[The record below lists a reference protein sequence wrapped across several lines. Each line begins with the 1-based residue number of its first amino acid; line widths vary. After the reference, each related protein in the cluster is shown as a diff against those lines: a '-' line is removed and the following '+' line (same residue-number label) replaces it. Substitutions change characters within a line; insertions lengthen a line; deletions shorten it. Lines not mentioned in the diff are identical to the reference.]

1 MDKIFV
7 SKIDQINDGD
17 CHLLRHGDL
26 EIGVYRRGSDY
37 FAYRN
42 LCVHQ
47 GGPACQGI
55 TMHKVEEVIRID
67 KTSAG
72 LRFNKDL
79 EHIVCPWHSFEYD
92 LKTGV
97 CVADKKLKLKKF
109 DVITEED
116 SVYVLA

>member
-1 MDKIFV
+1 MNKIFV
-7 SKIDQINDGD
+7 GKLDDLKDGD
-17 CHLLRHGDL
+17 SRLVREGDL
-26 EIGVYRRGSDY
+26 EIGVYRRGANVY
-37 FAYRN
+37 AYKN

-55 TMHKVEEVIRID
+55 TMHKVEELIRAD

-72 LRFNKDL
+72 LRFNHDE

-97 CVADKKLKLKKF
+97 CVADKKLKLKKYE
-109 DVITEED
+109 VVTEEG
-116 SVYVLA
+116 SIYVLA

>member
-1 MDKIFV
+1 MQKIFV
-7 SKIDQINDGD
+7 GKLDDLKDGD
-17 CHLLRHGDL
+17 SRLVREGDL
-26 EIGVYRRGSDY
+26 EIGVYRRGANLY
-37 FAYRN
+37 AYKN

-55 TMHKVEEVIRID
+55 TMHKVEELIRPD

-72 LRFNKDL
+72 LRFNHDE

-97 CVADKKLKLKKF
+97 CVADKKLKLKKYE
-109 DVITEED
+109 VVTEEN
-116 SVYVLA
+116 SIYVLA